1 MMMIFPIPALDDNY
15 IWLLQEN
22 DSLVI
27 IDPSESDPVI
37 NWLVEHHQKPTA
49 IWITHLHHDHI
60 GGVAELMAHYPD
72 LLLYASS
79 PIAGVKATHLVRV
92 GDLIPLN
99 GNCMVEVMDL
109 SGHTPDHLGYY
120 LPSHGA
126 LFCGDALFSGG
137 CGRLFN
143 GGTAEQMTTSL
154 ARIAQLP
161 LNTLLYPAHEYTLA
175 NLRFADRVE
184 PTNADLI
191 ARLSVVQRLRQEGKT
206 TLPTSL
212 TIELATNP
220 FLRTSAPQVRQAIEA
235 WAKQPLADPVA
246 RFAQLRA
253 WKDSLDRT
261 GVLELPV

>member
-27 IDPSESDPVI
+27 IDPSESAPVM
-37 NWLVEHHQKPTA
+37 NWLAEHQQKPSA
-49 IWITHLHHDHI
+49 IWVTHLHHDHI
-60 GGVAELMAHYPD
+60 GGVAELMAHYPN
-72 LLLYASS
+72 LKLYAFS
-79 PIAGVKATHLVRV
+79 PIAGAKVTQLVGA
-92 GDLIPLN
+92 GDRIPF
-99 GNCMVEVMDL
+99 GRDSTAEVLDL

-120 LPSHGA
+120 LPTQEV

-143 GGTAEQMTTSL
+143 GGTAEQMTASL

-161 LNTLLYPAHEYTLA
+161 VNTLLYPAHEYTLA

-184 PTNADLI
+184 PDNADLI
-191 ARLSVVQRLRQEGKT
+191 AHLSAVQRLRQEGKM

-212 TIELATNP
+212 TTELAINP
-220 FLRTSAPQVRQAIEA
+220 FLRIAVPQVRHAIES
-235 WAKQPLADPVA
+235 WAKQPIADPVSL
-246 RFAQLRA
+246 FAQLRA

-261 GVLELPV
+261 GVLELPA